1 MSNKIEKRI
10 FKKIKVNYENNRKF
24 IEENLIKY
32 GEKKYEGEFLEL
44 MKNGYLQMAD
54 INLELSQA
62 IDFSNTTKK
71 YKFDD
76 ISEYEKWLCG
86 VWEFKWQL
94 W

>member
-10 FKKIKVNYENNRKF
+10 LKKIKVNYEKNRKF

-32 GEKKYEGEFLEL
+32 DENKYEGEFLEL
-44 MKNGYLQMAD
+44 MKNGYLQMAE

-62 IDFSNTTKK
+62 IDFSSSTQK

-76 ISEYEKWLCG
+76 FSEYEKWLCG
-86 VWEFKWQL
+86 V
-94 W
+94 